1 MAKGNAMA
9 RPVQNEPELLIV
21 GGGLAGALLALAM
34 AKYQPNVRVDLVDGG
49 EHFGGNHIWSV
60 FASDLDA
67 DGHALIA
74 PMVAYRWD
82 GYDIAF
88 PKRRRTLSTGYAS
101 VTSENLDA
109 EVRRVLGDRART
121 GVRVTG
127 LTPTIAALADGG
139 ELAAAAVLDA
149 RGPGPEI
156 AHYECGWQK
165 FVGQELL
172 LDAPHGL
179 TRPVVMDATVEQI
192 DGYRFVYLLPFGPDR
207 IFVEDT
213 YYSDTPDID
222 RDAVALRIAEYAARK
237 GWHVRGIGREERGSL
252 PVLIGGNF
260 DRVWPQDDRVARLGA
275 RAGMFHPTT
284 GYSLP
289 SAVASAIAIAR
300 EWPCGDLADRTRALA
315 RDKWRGGGFYRL
327 LDTMLYRA
335 AVPDQRYRV
344 LEHFYRLP
352 EPLVERFYAGKSTWG
367 DRRKVLSGRPPVP
380 IAAALRAILRR
391 KRPGS
396 S

>member
-1 MAKGNAMA
+1 MPTNTPNQPA
-9 RPVQNEPELLIV
+9 LLIV

-34 AKYQPNVRVDLVDGG
+34 AKYRPDVPVELVDGG
-49 EHFGGNHIWSV
+49 DSFGGNHIWSV

-67 DGHALIA
+67 EGHALIA
-74 PMVAYRWD
+74 PLVACRWD

-88 PKRRRTLSTGYAS
+88 PARRRTLSTGYAS
-101 VTSENLDA
+101 ITSERLDA

-121 GVRVTG
+121 GVRVAA
-127 LTPTIAALADGG
+127 LTPTAARLDGGGALAAG
-139 ELAAAAVLDA
+139 VVVDA

-156 AHYECGWQK
+156 AHYDCGWQK
-165 FVGQELL
+165 FVGQELV

-179 TRPVVMDATVEQI
+179 ERPVVMDATVDQI

-213 YYSDTPDID
+213 YYSDTPEVD
-222 RDAVALRIAEYAARK
+222 RNAIAGRIADYAAQK
-237 GWHVRGIGREERGSL
+237 GWRVIGVEREERGSL
-252 PVLIGGNF
+252 PVIIGGDF
-260 DRVWPQDDRVARLGA
+260 DAIWPVGDAVARLGV

-289 SAVASAIAIAR
+289 SAVASAITIAKG
-300 EWPCGDLADRTRALA
+300 WPNADLAGVTRSLA
-315 RDKWRGGGFYRL
+315 KAKWQSGGFYRM

-335 AVPDQRYRV
+335 AAPDQRYRV

-352 EPLVERFYAGKSTWG
+352 EPLVERFYAGQSTWH
-367 DRRKVLSGRPPVP
+367 DRMKLLSGRPPVP
-380 IAAALRAILRR
+380 IAAAMRAILRR
-391 KRPGS
+391 K
-396 S
+396 